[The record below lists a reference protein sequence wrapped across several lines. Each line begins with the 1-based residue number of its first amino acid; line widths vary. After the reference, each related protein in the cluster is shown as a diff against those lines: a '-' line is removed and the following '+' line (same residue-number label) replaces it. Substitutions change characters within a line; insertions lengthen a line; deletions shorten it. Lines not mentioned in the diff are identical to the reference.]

1 MNNARIWTVVSPNV
15 GVPIFFIALVT
26 TSLFIHFQV
35 ANYTTWFGDFFQ
47 GGAGQTQEQP
57 QGD

>member
-15 GVPIFFIALVT
+15 GVPIFFLVLVF

-35 ANYTTWFGDFFQ
+35 MANTPWFSDYYA
-47 GGAGQTQEQP
+47 GAAGEVA
-57 QGD
+57 DK